1 MAAVKQF
8 KKTKA
13 LSTLRKEYSFLER
26 AADAGAA
33 PTPYEIDGAQR
44 RFYMRAM
51 SQTLPEVLASQD
63 GALTGPQSVFL
74 NIFLIPLAL
83 MGISQFFAY
92 CVAMLPRTCRG
103 GRSLFFAATLV
114 YVSIAR

>member
-13 LSTLRKEYSFLER
+13 VSTLRKEYGFLER

-63 GALTGPQSVFL
+63 GALTGPQSV
-74 NIFLIPLAL
+74 PLAL

-92 CVAMLPRTCRG
+92 CAAMLPRTCRG

>member
-13 LSTLRKEYSFLER
+13 VSTMRKEYSFLAR

-44 RFYMRAM
+44 RFFMQAM

-63 GALTGPQSVFL
+63 GALTAPQQHRILEIYSQLHDAGVYHGDANPL
-74 NIFLIPLAL
+74 NFMTDGALQSLLIYRHPTPWL
-83 MGISQFFAY
+83 
-92 CVAMLPRTCRG
+92 R
-103 GRSLFFAATLV
+103 
-114 YVSIAR
+114 